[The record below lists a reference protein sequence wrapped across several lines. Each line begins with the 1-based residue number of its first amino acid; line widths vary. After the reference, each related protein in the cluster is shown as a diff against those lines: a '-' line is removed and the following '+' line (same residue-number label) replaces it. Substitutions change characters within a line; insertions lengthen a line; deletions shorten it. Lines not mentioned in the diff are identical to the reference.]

1 MKKVLFLACLMALMI
16 VPASAFAEGV
26 TLDAGGL
33 FATEPADGLGSEFGF
48 RVGGSYDISEM
59 VGAPVEVRAD
69 VSYIK
74 WSEEESYT
82 FLTSTA
88 TAEVEFRRIPIFL
101 GARYNLPVDPVNVFF
116 EAGLEVS
123 LDKAEA
129 TATISDPILGTMT
142 LSADESETNFGFT
155 PGIGVSYPLSETVL
169 VGANARYHVVSDSY
183 FTFGLFLGVKL

>member
-33 FATEPADGLGSEFGF
+33 FATEPAEGLGSEFGF
-48 RVGGSYDISEM
+48 TVGGSYDISEM

-82 FLTSTA
+82 FLGATA

-129 TATISDPILGTMT
+129 TATVSDPIPLT
-142 LSADESETNFGFT
+142 LSAEETETNLGFT